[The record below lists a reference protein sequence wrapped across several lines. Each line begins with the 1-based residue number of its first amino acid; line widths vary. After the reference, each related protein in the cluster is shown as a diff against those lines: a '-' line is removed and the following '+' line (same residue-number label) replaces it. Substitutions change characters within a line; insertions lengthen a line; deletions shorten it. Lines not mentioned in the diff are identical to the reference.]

1 MEILTF
7 KEISAIIN
15 EFRKLED
22 RNLVELILNSE
33 IIYEND
39 FYVGFGDCSLTIFN
53 YNNHLYIRTI
63 VDDVDSLEPLLIQ
76 VEDDG
81 SVIDFILL
89 DFVLKF
95 KNLIDL
101 KKYFVLQT
109 DYGFIMDRIR
119 TIE

>member
-39 FYVGFGDCSLTIFN
+39 FYVGFGDW
-53 YNNHLYIRTI
+53 TI